1 MWKKL
6 KSSLTL
12 RIFLITSAF
21 MLVICLITY
30 GAIAYLTPISYTAI
44 LADELKIESEALVG
58 RLEQVTVEDC
68 ISILEDFTRQIDA
81 DMRLTDEYESVLYN
95 TMPQNDNAAISSDM
109 SESSV
114 FDNVQSGWTNPVA
127 TAPEAIFYTPIEAV
141 SEDNTQQDSEG
152 NATTVVYEDEYIVAG
167 SMGASSPA
175 MDYSEVIEQ
184 VTVVENKSDS
194 DVAYNF
200 FFADGIS
207 ATLIVQGG
215 QRAVNQASEAMER
228 LLPFLL
234 LMVFAISLL
243 GSFFYA
249 RMITKPIVSISRIAK
264 RMAGLDFDARWD
276 EHRADEIGVLG
287 ESLNLLSKNLSGAL
301 TDLQSANE
309 ALQEDIEREREL
321 ERQRSTFFSAAS
333 HELKTPV
340 TILKGQLS
348 GMLAQV
354 GIYQDREKYLA
365 RALAVTGQMEGLI
378 KETLIISRL
387 ESSSF
392 TLGET
397 AVDISALM
405 ENQLSIVEELIAQ
418 KEMRLEANIDPCVIV
433 VGNKSLLINVLDN
446 VLMNAILYSPQKA
459 SIIVEVHEG
468 MLSVENSGVS
478 IPEDLLSEL
487 FTPFYRVEQSRNRK
501 SGGSG
506 LGLYLVQSILKLH
519 GATCMVENRSN
530 GVRFIATF

>member
-12 RIFLITSAF
+12 RIFLITTAF
-21 MLVICLITY
+21 MLAICLITY

-44 LADELKIESEALVG
+44 LDDERKSESEALVR
-58 RLEQVTVEDC
+58 RLEAVAAEDC
-68 ISILEDFTRQIDA
+68 ISILQDFTRQIDA
-81 DMRLTDEYESVLYN
+81 DMRLTDGNGAVLYD
-95 TMPQNDNAAISSDM
+95 TISA
-109 SESSV
+109 
-114 FDNVQSGWTNPVA
+114 N
-127 TAPEAIFYTPIEAV
+127 
-141 SEDNTQQDSEG
+141 G
-152 NATTVVYEDEYIVAG
+152 NAPINSVVEDGQGPWGDAG
-167 SMGASSPA
+167 VTANKEFITSAPGTAQSQGSNDTGIASTA
-175 MDYSEVIEQ
+175 EDTLAIEQ
-184 VTVVENKSDS
+184 SSADQNVTVVENISYSDDPYEFVFS
-194 DVAYNF
+194 DGMA
-200 FFADGIS
+200 

-215 QRAVNQASEAMER
+215 QRAVNQASQAMAR

-234 LMVFAISLL
+234 LMVLAISLL

-264 RMAGLDFDARWD
+264 RMAGLDFDARWN
-276 EHRADEIGVLG
+276 ENRGDEIGVLG
-287 ESLNLLSKNLSGAL
+287 DSLNLLSTNLSGAL

-309 ALQEDIEREREL
+309 ALQDDIQREREL

-378 KETLIISRL
+378 KETLIISRI

-418 KEMRLEANIDPCVIV
+418 KEMTLLVNIDPCVMV
-433 VGNKSLLINVLDN
+433 KGNESLLVNVLDN
-446 VLMNAILYSPQKA
+446 VLMNAILYSPKEA
-459 SIIVEVHEG
+459 SIVVEVHEG
-468 MLSVENSGVS
+468 SFTVENSGVS
-478 IPEDLLSEL
+478 IPEETLSEL

-519 GATCMVENRSN
+519 GATCKVENTSK
-530 GVRFIATF
+530 GVQFKASF